1 MGSYRHT
8 KGVITDNALQA
19 LLHDPLFRVR
29 TENNKKG
36 KGSYRRKNRNNR
48 QEGRE
53 GNENM
58 KFSLPFLLSIKKA
71 AQSLIERLSMNTDEL
86 LFFFQ

>member
-1 MGSYRHT
+1 MSSYRHT

-29 TENNKKG
+29 TEKNKKG

-58 KFSLPFLLSIKKA
+58 EFSLPFLSPIKKP
-71 AQSLIERLSMNTDEL
+71 LNRLLSG
-86 LFFFQ
+86 FP

>member
-1 MGSYRHT
+1 MDRYRHT

-29 TENNKKG
+29 TEKNKKG
-36 KGSYRRKNRNNR
+36 KGSYQRKNRNNR

-58 KFSLPFLLSIKKA
+58 KFFIALSFCHKKA
-71 AQSLIERLSMNTDEL
+71 AISLI
-86 LFFFQ
+86 

>member
-29 TENNKKG
+29 TEKNKKG
-36 KGSYRRKNRNNR
+36 KGSYQRKNRNNR
-48 QEGRE
+48 QDSSE
-53 GNENM
+53 GNENVR
-58 KFSLPFLLSIKKA
+58 FSLPSSFSSIKKA
-71 AQSLIERLSMNTDEL
+71 AISII
-86 LFFFQ
+86 

>member
-29 TENNKKG
+29 TEKNKKG
-36 KGSYRRKNRNNR
+36 KAVISVKTVIT
-48 QEGRE
+48 GRTVE
-53 GNENM
+53 RAM
-58 KFSLPFLLSIKKA
+58 K
-71 AQSLIERLSMNTDEL
+71 T
-86 LFFFQ
+86 

>member
-29 TENNKKG
+29 TEKNKKG
-36 KGSYRRKNRNNR
+36 KGSYQRKNRNNR
-48 QEGRE
+48 QDSRE
-53 GNENM
+53 GN
-58 KFSLPFLLSIKKA
+58 KIVRFSLPSFSSIKKA
-71 AQSLIERLSMNTDEL
+71 AISII
-86 LFFFQ
+86 